1 MDINHNKNEDA
12 MKQRIVKMNQK
23 LDKIH
28 LGGGKK
34 KIDKQH
40 KLGKL
45 TARERIE
52 YITDKGSRF
61 FEIGEFA
68 GDGRYE
74 EYGGCPAAGV
84 VMVIG
89 YVSIRQVVIVVNYAT
104 VKAGAWCPNIP

>member
-1 MDINHNKNEDA
+1 MVWLSAPCRFGFVLKPDIQIIPPRIFLYLPSRKKRTMDINHNKNEDA

-68 GDGRYE
+68 GDGRYWL
-74 EYGGCPAAGV
+74 GRG
-84 VMVIG
+84 
-89 YVSIRQVVIVVNYAT
+89 
-104 VKAGAWCPNIP
+104 